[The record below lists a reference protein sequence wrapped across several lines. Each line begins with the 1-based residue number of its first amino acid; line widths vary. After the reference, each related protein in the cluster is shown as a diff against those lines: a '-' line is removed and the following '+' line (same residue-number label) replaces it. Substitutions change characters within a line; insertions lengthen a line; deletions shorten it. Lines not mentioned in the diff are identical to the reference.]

1 MDPDFEN
8 TYTMYCGG
16 GGDSDSGGNDGG
28 TPGPGDTGGAG
39 GDPGDPGS
47 EAGGDGGSGDTGPGG
62 GPSDVGSGH
71 TGDSIGSGDTGDL
84 GSEAANVA
92 ATQSSSVTD
101 TGDLGSLSENVAA
114 NLGALGTSSLGSGD
128 TGPGGGPTDVGTSHT
143 GDSTDVDPSDGITQ
157 YTETK
162 SESLRAALDT
172 YKAEQA
178 VGLRPSNLTTTV
190 ASLVTGLPIG
200 TLSMSLGVMNAYNAR
215 RGNTT
220 TSTTGTTASTGTT
233 GLLGDTSDGNGGDST
248 DPIIYQTSTPLN
260 NPADSAAI
268 DFFANVKALDT
279 QERYDLAKQKIAG
292 ITRPQAIDV
301 QNSPYYNYL
310 QKFNLN
316 KGIL

>member
-16 GGDSDSGGNDGG
+16 GGDSDSGGNDSGVS
-28 TPGPGDTGGAG
+28 DTG
-39 GDPGDPGS
+39 DMGS
-47 EAGGDGGSGDTGPGG
+47 EAANEASTDAGAAS
-62 GPSDVGSGH
+62 VGA
-71 TGDSIGSGDTGDL
+71 GDSSDTGDL
-84 GSEAANVA
+84 GSEAANVEA
-92 ATQSSSVTD
+92 
-101 TGDLGSLSENVAA
+101 SLSAT
-114 NLGALGTSSLGSGD
+114 GQSGLGSGD
-128 TGPGGGPTDVGTSHT
+128 TGLGGSPTDVGTSHT
-143 GDSTDVDPSDGITQ
+143 GDSTNVDPSDGITQ

-178 VGLRPSNLTTTV
+178 AGLRPSNLTTTA

-200 TLSMSLGVMNAYNAR
+200 TLSMSLGVINAYNAR

-220 TSTTGTTASTGTT
+220 TSTTGSTASTGTT
-233 GLLGDTSDGNGGDST
+233 GLLNDTTSDGDSN

-279 QERYDLAKQKIAG
+279 RERYDLAKQKIAG

>member
-16 GGDSDSGGNDGG
+16 GGDSDSGGNDSGVS
-28 TPGPGDTGGAG
+28 DTG
-39 GDPGDPGS
+39 DMGS
-47 EAGGDGGSGDTGPGG
+47 EAANEASTDAGAAS
-62 GPSDVGSGH
+62 VGA
-71 TGDSIGSGDTGDL
+71 GDSSDTGDL
-84 GSEAANVA
+84 GSEAANVEA
-92 ATQSSSVTD
+92 
-101 TGDLGSLSENVAA
+101 SLSAT
-114 NLGALGTSSLGSGD
+114 GQSDLGSGD
-128 TGPGGGPTDVGTSHT
+128 TGPGGSPTDVGISHT

-178 VGLRPSNLTTTV
+178 AGLRPSNLTTTA

-220 TSTTGTTASTGTT
+220 TSTTGSTASTGTT
-233 GLLGDTSDGNGGDST
+233 GLLDDTTSDGDSNE
-248 DPIIYQTSTPLN
+248 PIIYQTSTPLN

-279 QERYDLAKQKIAG
+279 RERYDLAKQKIAG

-316 KGIL
+316 KGII

>member
-16 GGDSDSGGNDGG
+16 GGDSDSGGNDGSSSS
-28 TPGPGDTGGAG
+28 TDTG
-39 GDPGDPGS
+39 DMGS
-47 EAGGDGGSGDTGPGG
+47 EAANNAATDSANASAGVGGGS
-62 GPSDVGSGH
+62 S
-71 TGDSIGSGDTGDL
+71 DTGDL
-84 GSEAANVA
+84 GSEAANVG
-92 ATQSSSVTD
+92 ATQSASGSSSVTD

-162 SESLRAALDT
+162 SESLKAALDT

-178 VGLRPSNLTTTV
+178 VGLRPSNLTTT
-190 ASLVTGLPIG
+190 ALSLVTGLPIG
-200 TLSMSLGVMNAYNAR
+200 TLSMSLGVMSAYNSR

-220 TSTTGTTASTGTT
+220 TSTTGTTSSTGTT
-233 GLLGDTSDGNGGDST
+233 GLLGDTTSDGNGGDST

-279 QERYDLAKQKIAG
+279 QERYNLAKQKIAG

>member
-16 GGDSDSGGNDGG
+16 GGDSDSDSNGGSV
-28 TPGPGDTGGAG
+28 TGGGDEDTYG
-39 GDPGDPGS
+39 GGYS
-47 EAGGDGGSGDTGPGG
+47 EAEAQAAGVDT
-62 GPSDVGSGH
+62 SQDTSFDDTSTTQNVEVGFQPVE
-71 TGDSIGSGDTGDL
+71 TPKLSIP
-84 GSEAANVA
+84 
-92 ATQSSSVTD
+92 
-101 TGDLGSLSENVAA
+101 ENVS
-114 NLGALGTSSLGSGD
+114 LTTPEMPTYTTPQTPSLTTPETPSLTEPTFTSPSYYSAE
-128 TGPGGGPTDVGTSHT
+128 PPSES
-143 GDSTDVDPSDGITQ
+143 DSEDGITN

-162 SESLRAALDT
+162 SESLKAAVDT

-178 VGLRPSNLTTTV
+178 VGLRPSNLTTTA

-220 TSTTGTTASTGTT
+220 TSTTGSTASTGTT
-233 GLLGDTSDGNGGDST
+233 GLLDDTTSDGDSNE
-248 DPIIYQTSTPLN
+248 PIIYQTSTPLN

-279 QERYDLAKQKIAG
+279 RERYDLAKQKIAG

-316 KGIL
+316 KGII

>member
-28 TPGPGDTGGAG
+28 TPGAEDGGGAG
-39 GDPGDPGS
+39 PDADSSSG
-47 EAGGDGGSGDTGPGG
+47 GGSGDTGPGG
-62 GPSDVGSGH
+62 GPGDVGSGH

-84 GSEAANVA
+84 GSEAANVG
-92 ATQSSSVTD
+92 ATQSASSSVTD

-162 SESLRAALDT
+162 SESLKAALDT

-178 VGLRPSNLTTTV
+178 VGLRPSNLTNT
-190 ASLVTGLPIG
+190 ALSLVTGLPIG
-200 TLSMSLGVMNAYNAR
+200 TLSMSLGVMNAYNSR

-220 TSTTGTTASTGTT
+220 TSTTGTTSSTGTT
-233 GLLGDTSDGNGGDST
+233 GLLGDTTSEGNGGDGN

-260 NPADSAAI
+260 NPSNSAAI
-268 DFFANVKALDT
+268 DFFANVKSLDI